1 MTLSVCCKIYNSKG
15 KTMLVQ
21 EVMTPKEKLI
31 SVEPTATVREALEV
45 MRKHSVRSVIVEKSN
60 VAGAYGLVTFKNI
73 LQSIVAEDGDIDLLN
88 VYDIAAIPAMS
99 VSSQLDVKYAAKM
112 MVNSSI
118 KRLLIID
125 NNELQGILTM
135 TDIIGILMNSV
146 E

>member
-1 MTLSVCCKIYNSKG
+1 
-15 KTMLVQ
+15 MLVK

-31 SVEPTATVREALEV
+31 SVQPIATVREALKL
-45 MRKHSVRSVIVEKSN
+45 MRKHSVRSIIVEK
-60 VAGAYGLVTFKNI
+60 VQADGAYGLVTFKNI

-88 VYDIAAIPAMS
+88 VYDIAVIPA
-99 VSSQLDVKYAAKM
+99 VSISSKINVKHAAKM

-135 TDIIGILMNSV
+135 TDIIEILMDSV